1 MHIRKNLGQLCD
13 DYLTRL
19 DRLEQRF
26 DGVLRLNDPY
36 LEGKTSISYCVIE
49 LMNGYRAFNRALLA
63 SSMIGAR
70 TTLGTRTKI
79 TGVECEYDF
88 IAIVFQTLG
97 KPTNPTRLSWDS
109 RLEPAWE
116 AKVNNLAAQFHL
128 QNELSISAAFSISGF
143 YKELKVVRNFFGHR
157 SRLLFDEAKSVGL
170 THLISG
176 RSAEEILL
184 TQKRG
189 GGYLLHYWIDQ
200 CRTYAEFSVE

>member
-1 MHIRKNLGQLCD
+1 MHTRKNLGQLRD

-26 DGVLRLNDPY
+26 NRVLCLSDPY
-36 LEGKTSISYCVIE
+36 NEGKTSISYCVIE
-49 LMNGYRAFNRALLA
+49 LMSSYRAFNRALLA

-88 IAIVFQTLG
+88 IEYVFRALG
-97 KPTNPTRLSWDS
+97 KPTIPARRLWES

-116 AKVNNLAAQFHL
+116 AEVNNLAARFHL

-143 YKELKVVRNFFGHR
+143 YKELKKVRNFYCHR
-157 SRLLFDEAKSVGL
+157 SRLLFVEAKYVGIS
-170 THLISG
+170 HLITG
-176 RSAEEILL
+176 NSAEEILL
-184 TQKRG
+184 TQKRS
-189 GGYLLHYWIDQ
+189 GGYLLHYWVEQ